1 MSKASASQ
9 KLMPHTVVSVPC
21 WLVCVCVS
29 TGPCMTF
36 ETACSSSLVGIA
48 TAAAS
53 LRNGDCEMA
62 IVAAGN
68 RLSDKDF
75 TLGLQ
80 VGR

>member
-1 MSKASASQ
+1 
-9 KLMPHTVVSVPC
+9 
-21 WLVCVCVS
+21 
-29 TGPCMTF
+29 MTF